1 MVIQLAS
8 SSTDE
13 LRSRIATDCR
23 DRWNQQVVEVEK
35 KNAQFIAALEA
46 QGVRITPRKPNC
58 LRRCFQRIRRLA
70 CAYSDFHALL
80 ICSTD

>member
-1 MVIQLAS
+1 ML
-8 SSTDE
+8 TDDFF
-13 LRSRIATDCR
+13 RIATDCR

-46 QGVRITPRKPNC
+46 QGVRIMPRKPNC
-58 LRRCFQRIRRLA
+58 LRRCFQRIRRLFGT
-70 CAYSDFHALL
+70 YSDLYSPP